1 MNNYPA
7 TLTIDYPENANRIT
21 VLFRLFLIIPI
32 LIILVLLSY
41 HGAGSNQFPDESYWV
56 GILVIPTLLMIV
68 FRQKYPKWWF
78 DWNEQLIKFS
88 FRIMSYVL
96 LLQHEYPS
104 TDEDQGIHIKIN
116 YPNVKTELNRWMP
129 LVKWLLVFPHLIVLF
144 FLMIGV
150 FTSTILAWV
159 MILISGKYP
168 KKMFNFVVGTLRWI
182 LRVQAYALLLITD
195 KYPPFSLSE

>member
-41 HGAGSNQFPDESYWV
+41 HGASSKQFPDESYWV

-68 FRQKYPKWWF
+68 FRRKYPRWWF
-78 DWNEQLIKFS
+78 DWNVQLTKFS
-88 FRIMSYVL
+88 FRVGSYML
-96 LLQHEYPS
+96 LLRHEYPS
-104 TDEDQGIHIKIN
+104 TDEEQGIHIKIN

>member
-7 TLTIDYPENANRIT
+7 TLTIDYPKNANRIT

-41 HGAGSNQFPDESYWV
+41 HGAGSKQFPDESFWL

-68 FRQKYPKWWF
+68 FRRKYPRWWF
-78 DWNEQLIKFS
+78 DWNVQLTKFS
-88 FRIMSYVL
+88 FRVGSYML
-96 LLQHEYPS
+96 LLRHEYPS
-104 TDEDQGIHIKIN
+104 TDEEQGIHIKIN

>member
-56 GILVIPTLLMIV
+56 GILVIPTLLMII

>member
-41 HGAGSNQFPDESYWV
+41 HGAGSKQFPDESFWL

-68 FRQKYPKWWF
+68 FRRKYPRWWF
-78 DWNEQLIKFS
+78 DWNVQLTKFS
-88 FRIMSYVL
+88 FRVGSYML
-96 LLQHEYPS
+96 LLRHEYPS
-104 TDEDQGIHIKIN
+104 TDEEQGIHIKIN

-195 KYPPFSLSE
+195 KYPPFSFNE

>member
-1 MNNYPA
+1 
-7 TLTIDYPENANRIT
+7 
-21 VLFRLFLIIPI
+21 
-32 LIILVLLSY
+32 
-41 HGAGSNQFPDESYWV
+41 
-56 GILVIPTLLMIV
+56 
-68 FRQKYPKWWF
+68 
-78 DWNEQLIKFS
+78 
-88 FRIMSYVL
+88 MSYVL

>member
-41 HGAGSNQFPDESYWV
+41 HGAGSKQFPDESYWV

-68 FRQKYPKWWF
+68 FRQKYPRWWF
-78 DWNEQLIKFS
+78 DWNEKLIKFS

>member
-41 HGAGSNQFPDESYWV
+41 HGANSKQFPDESYWV

>member
-41 HGAGSNQFPDESYWV
+41 HGAGSKQFPDESYWV

-68 FRQKYPKWWF
+68 FRRKYPRWWF
-78 DWNEQLIKFS
+78 DWNVQLTKFS

>member
-41 HGAGSNQFPDESYWV
+41 HGASSKQFPDESYWV

-68 FRQKYPKWWF
+68 FRRKYPRWWF
-78 DWNEQLIKFS
+78 DWNVQLTKFS
-88 FRIMSYVL
+88 FRVGSYML
-96 LLQHEYPS
+96 LLRHEYPS
-104 TDEDQGIHIKIN
+104 TDEEQGIHIKIN

-195 KYPPFSLSE
+195 KYPPFSFNE

>member
-68 FRQKYPKWWF
+68 FRRKYPRWWF
-78 DWNEQLIKFS
+78 DWNVQLTKFS

-182 LRVQAYALLLITD
+182 LKVQAYALLLITD

>member
-41 HGAGSNQFPDESYWV
+41 HGAGSKQFPDESYWV

>member
-68 FRQKYPKWWF
+68 FRRKYPRWWF
-78 DWNEQLIKFS
+78 DWNVQLTKFS
-88 FRIMSYVL
+88 FRVGSYML
-96 LLQHEYPS
+96 LLRHEYPS
-104 TDEDQGIHIKIN
+104 TDEEQGIHIKIN

>member
-41 HGAGSNQFPDESYWV
+41 HGAGSKQFPDESYWV
-56 GILVIPTLLMIV
+56 GILVIPTLLMII

>member
-56 GILVIPTLLMIV
+56 GILVIPTLLMII

-88 FRIMSYVL
+88 FRIMSYIL

-182 LRVQAYALLLITD
+182 LKVQAYALLLITD

>member
-41 HGAGSNQFPDESYWV
+41 HGAGSKQFPDESYWV

-68 FRQKYPKWWF
+68 FRRKYPRWWF
-78 DWNEQLIKFS
+78 DWNVQLTKFS
-88 FRIMSYVL
+88 FRVGSYML
-96 LLQHEYPS
+96 LLRHEYPS
-104 TDEDQGIHIKIN
+104 TDEEQGIHIKIN

-182 LRVQAYALLLITD
+182 
-195 KYPPFSLSE
+195 

>member
-41 HGAGSNQFPDESYWV
+41 HGAGSKQFPDESYWV

-88 FRIMSYVL
+88 FRIMSYIL

-182 LRVQAYALLLITD
+182 LKVQAYALLLITD

>member
-41 HGAGSNQFPDESYWV
+41 HGAGSKQFPDESYWV
-56 GILVIPTLLMIV
+56 GILVIPTLLMII

-182 LRVQAYALLLITD
+182 LKVQAYALLLITD

>member
-56 GILVIPTLLMIV
+56 GILVIPTLLMII

-88 FRIMSYVL
+88 FRIMSYIL

>member
-182 LRVQAYALLLITD
+182 LKVQAYALLLITD

>member
-41 HGAGSNQFPDESYWV
+41 HGAGSKQFPDESYWV
-56 GILVIPTLLMIV
+56 GILVIPTLLMII

-88 FRIMSYVL
+88 FRIMSYIL